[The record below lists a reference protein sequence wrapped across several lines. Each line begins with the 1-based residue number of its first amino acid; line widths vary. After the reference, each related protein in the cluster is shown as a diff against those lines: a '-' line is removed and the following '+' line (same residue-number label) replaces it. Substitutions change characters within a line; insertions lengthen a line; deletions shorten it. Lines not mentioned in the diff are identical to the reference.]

1 MTATTKLN
9 VELHTQL
16 KNLAK
21 KERLT
26 IDKLLSILVKKV
38 VSNELLISDSQELFT
53 KNNVLEILE
62 ENTEGTTEKETKEDK
77 ELTLAENI
85 ETNLLRINRKLE
97 ELENKL
103 NNITGENALEK
114 DELKLR
120 LIEKLLG

>member
-9 VELHTQL
+9 VELHNQL
-16 KNLAK
+16 KNLAR

-62 ENTEGTTEKETKEDK
+62 ENTEDTTEKETKEDK

-85 ETNLLRINRKLE
+85 ETKLLRINRKLE

-103 NNITGENALEK
+103 NNITGENTTEK
-114 DELKLR
+114 NDLKLR